1 MPPDQVEALS
11 LSSILRPEIALPL
24 AQLLNIY
31 TVGALLAKWRSPRD
45 KQNIERLFESPEQ
58 ARQAVGVCGGWV
70 GITARAGHRPVA
82 AWWTG
87 DKGTAALNA

>member
-1 MPPDQVEALS
+1 MSPDEVEALS
-11 LSSILRPEIALPL
+11 LSSILRPEFALPL

-31 TVGALLAKWRSPRD
+31 TVGALLARWRSPRD
-45 KQNIERLFESPEQ
+45 QQSIERLFDSPEQ

-82 AWWTG
+82 AWWPGGG
-87 DKGTAALNA
+87 DKPGLSA